1 MRRLAHAP
9 AQIILHATSN
19 PPHPAKLAYFALKPI
34 AKMPQAEAD
43 AQNDALWDQFR
54 RLMPCAEEW
63 SYFDHAAVAPLSLP
77 AQSALTNWA
86 KEFAQH
92 GAVNWPQWAAELEH
106 VRRRAAELM
115 HADVAEVALT
125 HNTTEGVNLVAEGFP
140 WQPGDNVVLF
150 DNEFPSNVYPWL
162 NLQARGVEVRRV
174 SGGDRPQLDQLV
186 QACDNRTRVVTVSWI
201 GYASGYRH
209 DLDEL
214 AHLAHQRGAL
224 LFVDAIQGL
233 GVFPLDLGRTPIDF
247 LAADGHKWLLG
258 PEGAGLFF
266 IRREHL
272 DRLRP
277 LGLGWNSVVQAHD
290 FGKIELRL
298 KPTAGRYEGGTYNM
312 PGLLALGASLE
323 MMADYRP
330 EQISRR
336 LLDLTDTICARLPE
350 VGAAS
355 TTCRD
360 REHASGIVSF
370 DLPGRNLAEVRR
382 RCREQKVVLS
392 CRGNRLRV
400 SPHAYNN
407 ADDIDRLF
415 EALKAPAASSG
426 QA

>member
-1 MRRLAHAP
+1 
-9 AQIILHATSN
+9 
-19 PPHPAKLAYFALKPI
+19 
-34 AKMPQAEAD
+34 MPDAEED
-43 AQNDALWDQFR
+43 VKNDGRWEQFR

-77 AQSALTNWA
+77 AKSALTNWA
-86 KEFAQH
+86 KEFAEH

-115 HADVAEVALT
+115 HADTAEVALI

-140 WQPGDNVVLF
+140 WQAGDNVVMF
-150 DNEFPSNVYPWL
+150 DDEFPANVYPWL
-162 NLQARGVEVRRV
+162 NLASRGVEVRRV
-174 SGGDRPQLDQLV
+174 PSGDRPKLDELA
-186 QACDNRTRVVTVSWI
+186 QACDGRTRLLTVSWV
-201 GYASGYRH
+201 GYASGFRH
-209 DLDEL
+209 NLDEL
-214 AHLAHQRGAL
+214 AQLAHERGAL

-233 GVFPLDLGRTPIDF
+233 GVFPLDVAQTPVDF

-277 LGLGWNSVVQAHD
+277 LGLGWNSVVHAHD
-290 FGKIELRL
+290 FGKLELLL

-323 MMADYRP
+323 MLADYP
-330 EQISRR
+330 AEQICQR
-336 LLDLTDTICARLPE
+336 LLDLTDAICDRLPE
-350 VGAAS
+350 VGAVS
-355 TTCRD
+355 STCRE

-370 DLPGRNLAEVRR
+370 DLPGRNLSDVRR
-382 RCREQKVVLS
+382 TCRERQVVLS

-407 ADDIDRLF
+407 AEDIDRLF
-415 EALKAPAASSG
+415 EALKA
-426 QA
+426 